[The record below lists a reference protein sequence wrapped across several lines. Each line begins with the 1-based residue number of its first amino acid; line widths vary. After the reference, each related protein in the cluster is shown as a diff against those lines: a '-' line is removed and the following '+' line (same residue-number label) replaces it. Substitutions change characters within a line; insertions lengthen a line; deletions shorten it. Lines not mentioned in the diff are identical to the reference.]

1 MEKQRFTN
9 LDYWHRSCFTSSQSE
24 HNQIRCIKFERIS
37 GASRYKRFRFC
48 RKRREFVRAFIRKS
62 SPPRSINFRPDETKV
77 AEQDRAECF
86 EALATDRLNNQPLPA
101 KGKNVFF
108 GKVTARSWVNAL
120 RSSRRLRLR
129 LKSIMS

>member
-1 MEKQRFTN
+1 M
-9 LDYWHRSCFTSSQSE
+9 S
-24 HNQIRCIKFERIS
+24 
-37 GASRYKRFRFC
+37 RFC
-48 RKRREFVRAFIRKS
+48 RKRREFVCAFIRKS
-62 SPPRSINFRPDETKV
+62 SPLRSINFRPDETKV

-120 RSSRRLRLR
+120 RSSKSRLRLSALVQSFSRDAVSAIAFQSQAANRHFLILR
-129 LKSIMS
+129 LKPSPVSSPWRYIDAP